1 MIMQDLTLGNLVE
14 LAPNWISSCSR
25 LGEWMKL
32 REVGAESTV
41 GKLGQD
47 MCLD

>member
-1 MIMQDLTLGNLVE
+1 MQDLTLGNLVE
-14 LAPNWISSCSR
+14 LAPNWISSCTC

-32 REVGAESTV
+32 REAGAESTV

>member
-1 MIMQDLTLGNLVE
+1 MQDLTLGNLVE
-14 LAPNWISSCSR
+14 LAPNRISSCS
-25 LGEWMKL
+25 EWMKL
-32 REVGAESTV
+32 REAGAESTV

>member
-1 MIMQDLTLGNLVE
+1 MQDLTLSNLVE
-14 LAPNWISSCSR
+14 LAPNWISSCTR
-25 LGEWMKL
+25 LAEWMKL
-32 REVGAESTV
+32 REAGAESTV